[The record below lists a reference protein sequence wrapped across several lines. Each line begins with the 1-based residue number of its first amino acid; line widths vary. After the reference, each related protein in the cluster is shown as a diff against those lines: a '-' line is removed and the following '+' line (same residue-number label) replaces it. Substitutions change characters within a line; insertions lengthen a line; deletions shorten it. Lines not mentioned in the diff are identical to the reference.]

1 MGEKSIVLSGVFFFL
16 FFDSLFGYSFIYF
29 VFNSLLCHLFLSSQS
44 ICRFFVAWD
53 VLQVVRRFHKVS
65 ALAAQKNVL
74 RRNKDLF
81 YYKISKASVQS
92 VCIFCTLNLI
102 MYIETSRS
110 LLFKH

>member
-53 VLQVVRRFHKVS
+53 VFLVVRRFHKVS

-81 YYKISKASVQS
+81 YYKISKDG
-92 VCIFCTLNLI
+92 
-102 MYIETSRS
+102 
-110 LLFKH
+110 LFSPFVYFVH